1 MAPPAARNT
10 LHRTEARI
18 VYSGDTRNCDCC
30 ATAAGQGAPVYTG
43 TDCAVLRCCRCPPEM
58 ILLERCRSSHRF
70 SWGKPAQLTN
80 LTPRTFGW

>member
-1 MAPPAARNT
+1 MSTVKFYGGPQRIAPPAAKNT

-43 TDCAVLRCCRCPPEM
+43 SSDIICATTEPTALCRGAAGAHQRGNPV
-58 ILLERCRSSHRF
+58 
-70 SWGKPAQLTN
+70 GKVSQ
-80 LTPRTFGW
+80 

>member
-18 VYSGDTRNCDCC
+18 IYSGDTRNCDCC

-43 TDCAVLRCCRCPPEM
+43 SSDILDRLRVSDNMNRLRCGHQRGNPV
-58 ILLERCRSSHRF
+58 
-70 SWGKPAQLTN
+70 GKVSQ
-80 LTPRTFGW
+80 